1 MIKRKL
7 RKVLSG
13 ILTGIL
19 LSGHMGE
26 FYAFAAEES
35 KTVES
40 ISVENEASVNTIT
53 GSETDDEK
61 IIPEDKTYSFDYE
74 TYSVEYTVTS
84 HWDGY
89 CNVTVKI
96 INTSDSVIHNW
107 NLSFCTDDKIQNIY
121 NAKILSSD
129 EEGKYV
135 LKNLGYNQDIAAGSS
150 VQFGFQLNFGE
161 SFDLPGA
168 FYMCTTE
175 AEVDRSAY
183 LVEMSVFSEWDN
195 GSTGEIRIKNTGD
208 ADIEDWVLT
217 VQTKGSF
224 TNVWGAEKEKTGDE
238 QYELSCPSYAQD
250 IHAGQTAVIGYQLE
264 GEEREITVLGLRE
277 KKYDPERS

>member
-7 RKVLSG
+7 RKVFSG

-26 FYAFAAEES
+26 FYTFAAERSE
-35 KTVES
+35 TVANVS
-40 ISVENEASVNTIT
+40 ISDEASVNRIS
-53 GSETDDEK
+53 GSETEK
-61 IIPEDKTYSFDYE
+61 VIPEDKTYSFDYE

-84 HWDGY
+84 HWAGC

-129 EEGKYV
+129 ESKYV

-150 VQFGFQLNFGE
+150 VQFGFQVNFGE

-168 FYMCTTE
+168 FYMCTNE

-183 LVEMSVFSEWDN
+183 SVEMSVFSEWDN

-238 QYELSCPSYAQD
+238 HY
-250 IHAGQTAVIGYQLE
+250 
-264 GEEREITVLGLRE
+264 
-277 KKYDPERS
+277 